1 MAPQKGKPE
10 RAVEPGDVFL
20 VFLCLASAVACFVFK
35 GWGGVTNA
43 LSFMITLV
51 AQVAPIMLI
60 SMFMSAFVQVLVPRD
75 KVSKW
80 LGRESGLRGILIA
93 IAAGA
98 IIPGGPWVSF
108 PLVLALAVAGGNRD
122 CDTVSSGAPAL
133 GGVVGCLRLCR
144 RSALICLLL
153 RELGLCFQFLC
164 VSLRGNIAILA
175 RRFGRSQSGAFDDL
189 HLIDCRLGIA
199 RHRARIDRYFTTDRV
214 STAVGA
220 ALVLVAWRASVLP
233 TRGRVGPFMSA
244 NLAIRRLKFGNHLPF
259 CIAGV
264 GRGLVRVLCH
274 PRSVRAS
281 AMPRLRWPCGPSIEP
296 FSCATPRL
304 LRVASMP

>member
-1 MAPQKGKPE
+1 MMAPQKGKPE

-108 PLVLALAVAGGNRD
+108 PLVLALAD
-122 CDTVSSGAPAL
+122 L

-164 VSLRGNIAILA
+164 VSLRGNRAILA

-189 HLIDCRLGIA
+189 HLIDGRLGSA

-233 TRGRVGPFMSA
+233 TRGRVGPFLSA

-259 CIAGV
+259 RIA
-264 GRGLVRVLCH
+264 
-274 PRSVRAS
+274 
-281 AMPRLRWPCGPSIEP
+281 
-296 FSCATPRL
+296 
-304 LRVASMP
+304 